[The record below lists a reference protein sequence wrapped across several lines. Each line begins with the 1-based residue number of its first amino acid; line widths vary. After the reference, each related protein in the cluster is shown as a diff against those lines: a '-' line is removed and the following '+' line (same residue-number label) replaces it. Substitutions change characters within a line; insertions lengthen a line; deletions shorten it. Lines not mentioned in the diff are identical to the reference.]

1 MSTAPAPS
9 PTRRQAQKSERR
21 AELIEATIDCLAKHG
36 YEATT
41 VAVVAE
47 AVGMSRGIVNFH
59 FDTKQKL
66 LLATLR
72 HLSDEYRA
80 HWRAAL
86 TAAGPS
92 PAARLWAL
100 AAADFDKR
108 VCTPRKLA
116 AWCAF
121 WGEAKSRPTYRE
133 MCGAND
139 EEYQGTVIELCT
151 ALAPPGRDPVRLARG
166 IVCMLEGL
174 WLHLL
179 MAPRDVSREEAR
191 EVALS
196 QLRTLLPQHFGP
208 DGPVAAEIGE
218 AAP

>member
-1 MSTAPAPS
+1 MNAAVASSSP

-21 AELIEATIDCLAKHG
+21 QELIEATIDCLARHG

-59 FDTKQKL
+59 FDTKERL
-66 LLATLR
+66 LLAPLR
-72 HLSDEYRA
+72 HLSDEYRS
-80 HWRAAL
+80 HWRAA
-86 TAAGPS
+86 AAGAGAS
-92 PAARLWAL
+92 PADRLWAL
-100 AAADFDKR
+100 AAADFDKK
-108 VCTPRKLA
+108 VCAPRKLA

-121 WGEAKSRPTYRE
+121 WGEAKTRPTYRE

-151 ALAPPGRDPVRLARG
+151 ALAPAGRDPQQLARG
-166 IVCMLEGL
+166 IVCMLDGL

-179 MAPRDVSREEAR
+179 MAPKDLSRDEAR
-191 EVALS
+191 EVA
-196 QLRTLLPQHFGP
+196 
-208 DGPVAAEIGE
+208 
-218 AAP
+218 